1 MTQTTVRPGVP
12 VKITLENVRN
22 LKNVTASIYTTNLA
36 GNDDVRVYD
45 AKTFK
50 KFKQNIK
57 NPQMPLTET
66 RQLPYRPNY
75 EQYDDTLTIQGL
87 PCGVYLVELT
97 SQPTTEGEICCGE
110 LYNRYAVGKRFN
122 RTEGRERCEDIAV
135 QQKRRGGLQ
144 I

>member
-1 MTQTTVRPGVP
+1 MRNEEKQLTRPSLCAKMTQTTVRPGVP

-36 GNDDVRVYD
+36 GNDDVHVYD

-75 EQYDDTLTIQGL
+75 EQLYAHHRDRSDVLEILVRLYDAKKDYAMV
-87 PCGVYLVELT
+87 C
-97 SQPTTEGEICCGE
+97 SPT
-110 LYNRYAVGKRFN
+110 V
-122 RTEGRERCEDIAV
+122 
-135 QQKRRGGLQ
+135 
-144 I
+144 